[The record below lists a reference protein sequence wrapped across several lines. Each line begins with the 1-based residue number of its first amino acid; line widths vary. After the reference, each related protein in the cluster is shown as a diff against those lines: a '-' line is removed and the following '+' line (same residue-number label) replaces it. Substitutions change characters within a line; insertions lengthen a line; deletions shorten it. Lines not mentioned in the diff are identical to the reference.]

1 MNRDQAAVAA
11 SGAAFAN
18 GSNDG
23 ADVAV
28 RTPLS
33 FAEFV
38 LFRECGQA
46 RQLAAGEALF
56 RRGDLGTTMYVIEQ
70 GAVELDFG
78 EDLATKHMGPLEF
91 FGELGLL
98 IGNHARTA
106 DAVASADT
114 TLYALDHGEFQ
125 HLVDR
130 DPGLV
135 AYFLRRAI
143 GRVVFS
149 EQSLLRQL
157 RRRNQDLEAALD
169 NLHAATHQLSQTSEL
184 IRVDELTGLY
194 NRRGLHLHLQ
204 ERRTQGMPARLGL
217 ILIDCDRFKRVNDE
231 YGHIVGDRVLQGIA
245 AVLRSVIR
253 HEDVACRLGGDEF
266 CLLVQAGSL
275 LDVQTVAM
283 RVLDATRAQLSMPQH
298 PPRICPI
305 SVGACLVDG
314 RHDWGD
320 WYAQAD
326 EALYLAKRQGGN
338 RAHWNEVAASA
349 RT

>member
-11 SGAAFAN
+11 SGATLAI
-18 GSNDG
+18 GSSDG
-23 ADVAV
+23 PGVAA
-28 RTPLS
+28 RAPLS
-33 FAEFV
+33 FAEFA
-38 LFRECGQA
+38 LFRECGHPL
-46 RQLAAGEALF
+46 QLEAGQALF
-56 RRGDLGTTMYVIEQ
+56 RRGDLGTVMYVIEE

-78 EDLATKHMGPLEF
+78 EDLAIKHLGPLEF

-106 DAVASADT
+106 DAIAAAGT
-114 TLYALDHGEFQ
+114 RLYVLDHEEFQ
-125 HLVDR
+125 RLVDR
-130 DPGLV
+130 DSGLV
-135 AYFLRRAI
+135 VYFLRRAI

-204 ERRTQGMPARLGL
+204 ERRARGMPARLGL

-245 AVLRSVIR
+245 AILRSVVR
-253 HEDVACRLGGDEF
+253 HDDVACRLGGDEF

-275 LDVQTVAM
+275 EDVQRVAT
-283 RVLDATRAQLSMPQH
+283 RVLDATRNQLSLPQH

-305 SVGACLVDG
+305 SVGACLVDA

-338 RAHWNEVAASA
+338 RAQWREVAASA